1 MASSAYL
8 LVSHGSRDPRPQIAM
23 QHLAELVQKKF
34 QDKGMA
40 SPVGTAYLEL
50 SSEPLHE
57 QINQFALH
65 LGASHC
71 TGVRILPIFLL
82 SGVHVMEDI
91 PAEIALSQQILG
103 QDMMISL
110 QPYLGS
116 HTSLCRLLIEQ
127 MVVRDVEAWII
138 LSHGSRRQQALE
150 PVEAL
155 AQKLEAVTA
164 YWSVPPSLESRVEE
178 LVTVG
183 YKKIGILTYFLFAG
197 GITDAIARKQ
207 EELKLQFPGVSFHL
221 SEPLGATPELAEVI
235 WDLMHA

>member
-1 MASSAYL
+1 MPSSGYL
-8 LVSHGSRDPRPQIAM
+8 LVSHGSRDPRPSIAM
-23 QHLAELVQKKF
+23 QQLAGLVQKKF

-57 QINQFALH
+57 QIKQFALH
-65 LGASHC
+65 AKASNC
-71 TGVRILPIFLL
+71 TDIRILPIFLL

-91 PAEIALSQQILG
+91 PAEVALSQQTVG

-110 QPYLGS
+110 QPYLGR
-116 HTSLCRLLIEQ
+116 HTGLWRLLVEQ
-127 MVVRDVEAWII
+127 MVFRDVEAWII
-138 LSHGSRRQQALE
+138 LSHGSRRLGALE
-150 PVEAL
+150 PVEVL
-155 AQKLEAVTA
+155 AKRLEAVTA
-164 YWSVPPSLESRVEE
+164 YWSVPPSLEWRVEE
-178 LVTVG
+178 LVTAG

-221 SEPLGATPELAEVI
+221 AEPLGATPELAEVI
-235 WDLMHA
+235 WDLMQA

>member
-8 LVSHGSRDPRPQIAM
+8 LVSHGSRDPRPSIAM
-23 QHLAELVQKKF
+23 QQLAELVHKKF
-34 QDKGMA
+34 QDKGIA

-57 QINQFALH
+57 QIKQFALH
-65 LGASHC
+65 AKAFDC
-71 TGVRILPIFLL
+71 TDVKIVPMFLL

-91 PAEIALSQQILG
+91 PAEVALSQQTLG

-110 QPYLGS
+110 QPYLGT
-116 HTSLCRLLIEQ
+116 HTGLWRLFVEQ
-127 MVVRDVEAWII
+127 MVFKDVEAWIV
-138 LSHGSRRQQALE
+138 LSHGSRRPQALE

-155 AQKLEAVTA
+155 AKRLEAVTA
-164 YWSVPPSLESRVEE
+164 YWSVLPSLESRVEE
-178 LVTVG
+178 LIAAG
-183 YKKIGILTYFLFAG
+183 YKKIGILTYFLFPG

-221 SEPLGATPELAEVI
+221 AEPLGATRELAEVI
-235 WDLMHA
+235 WDLMHT